1 LIGHDEKNVLALHV
15 IAAFHSE
22 YLCESAA
29 IEHVI
34 HAVCGKAH
42 AGQ

>member
-22 YLCESAA
+22 YLCDIAA
-29 IEHVI
+29 IEHGV
-34 HAVCGKAH
+34 HAPSGKAC